1 MEKTNQQKWIVCI
14 GEFQSESTVYTMTH
28 IVQRFHKDNFGV
40 LWVNAIPNRGIFS
53 GGKSSY
59 SKKALKRYMSKILVA
74 LTPLKK
80 KEDRFYIFT
89 PLFLPWLENKKII
102 RLNDFIIKLQL
113 KVVFAILG
121 IRKFILS
128 SSSMMNT
135 PYLFKKRKFESY
147 FHYVGDLY
155 SDYRNASTFIKD
167 KMYQREN
174 EIFEFADKIFVASN
188 RVLTKIE
195 NRIGISNKLVYFPHG
210 VEFSHFNSKATEIP
224 SVFKSIKRPIIGYFG
239 SLTDVNDKQAIV
251 ELANNGF
258 SVVLIGKV
266 SGDYTVC
273 ETNPNVH
280 FLGPIPYKELPPYAQ
295 ALDICMLNW
304 EMAEWIKNSNPQKT
318 YEYLAM
324 GKPIVSCRIPEVE
337 YQLKDLI
344 YFVDSPEEYPIQA
357 RKALEE
363 DSPEKRQARI
373 NKALLQDWDNKFS
386 TITKNLK

>member
-1 MEKTNQQKWIVCI
+1 MKKTTQQQWIVCI
-14 GEFQSESTVYTMTH
+14 GEFQSDSTVYTMTH
-28 IVQRFHKDNFGV
+28 IVRRFHKNNYGV

-59 SKKALKRYMSKILVA
+59 SKKALKRYMSKILIA

-80 KEDRFYIFT
+80 KEEGFFIFT
-89 PLFLPWLENKKII
+89 PFFLPWLENKKII
-102 RLNDFIIKLQL
+102 RINDFIIKWQL
-113 KVVFAILG
+113 KVVFGILG

-135 PYLFKKRKFESY
+135 PYLFKNRKFESY

-155 SDYRNASTFIKD
+155 SDYRNATSFIKE
-167 KMYQREN
+167 KMYKQEN
-174 EIFEFADKIFVASN
+174 EIFDFADKIFVASN
-188 RVLTKIE
+188 RVLKKIE
-195 NRIGISNKLVYFPHG
+195 TRIGQTNKLVYFPHG
-210 VEFSHFNSKATEIP
+210 VEFSHFNSKTKDAP
-224 SVFKSIKRPIIGYFG
+224 PVFSTIKKPIIGYFG

-266 SGDYTVC
+266 SGDYSTC
-273 ETNPNVH
+273 EKNPNVH
-280 FLGPIPYKELPPYAQ
+280 FIGPIPYKELPAYGQ
-295 ALDICMLNW
+295 AFDICMLNW

-337 YQLKDLI
+337 YQLNDLV
-344 YFVDSPEEYPIQA
+344 YFADNPQEYPLQA
-357 RKALEE
+357 RKALAE
-363 DSPEKRQARI
+363 DSPEKHEIRM
-373 NKALLQDWDNKFS
+373 NKARQQDWDNKFS
-386 TITKNLK
+386 TITKSLT